1 MAGIYI
7 HIPFCKR
14 KCKYCDF
21 VSFAGKYDYSSY
33 IAALISEM
41 RLFKDLMNGRT
52 FNTVF
57 IGGGTPSV
65 LPPVF
70 IRTVLDEAHKC
81 FDIAVDSEITIEA
94 NPESLTLDKLYE
106 YRDSGINRLSIGLQS
121 GDDAL
126 LRSIGRIHDRNTFIQ
141 AFNNSR
147 KAGFKNINIDLMHGR
162 PNQSC
167 DSYLESI
174 RLASQLGAEHI
185 SSYSLILEEHTPLF
199 SDVTSG
205 KTVLPTEDETAD
217 MEDAG
222 FILLKELGYLRYEI
236 SNFAKPGYECKHNL
250 NYWDNGEYLGLGLN
264 SHSALHFSERWVRWA
279 NEATLSTYIVKA
291 ANGTLPVETTETINR
306 TDEMFETIMVGFRKI
321 SGVNR
326 HDFMERFGVDPV
338 ENYASAVSEALLDG
352 TIEVSDE
359 YLRLTNRGLDFQN
372 EVLLK
377 FM

>member
-57 IGGGTPSV
+57 IGGGTPSI

-126 LRSIGRIHDRNTFIQ
+126 LHSIGRIHDRNTFIQ

-147 KAGFKNINIDLMHGR
+147 KAGFKNINIDLMHGL

-279 NEATLSTYIVKA
+279 NEATLSTYIVKV
-291 ANGTLPVETTETINR
+291 ANGTLPVETSETINR
-306 TDEMFETIMVGFRKI
+306 TDEMFETIMVGLRKI

-359 YLRLTNRGLDFQN
+359 YVRLTNRGLDFQN

>member
-57 IGGGTPSV
+57 IGGGTPSI

-126 LRSIGRIHDRNTFIQ
+126 LHSIGRIHDRNTFIQ

-147 KAGFKNINIDLMHGR
+147 KAGFKNINIDLMHGL

-279 NEATLSTYIVKA
+279 NEATLSTYIVKV
-291 ANGTLPVETTETINR
+291 ANGTLPVETSETINR
-306 TDEMFETIMVGFRKI
+306 TDEMFETIMVGLRKI